1 MLQDNASGAL
11 NQWFRFRQ

>member
-11 NQWFRFRQ
+11 NRWFRFRQ